1 MFVLDCRAGQMFW
14 SWNLVRNKSCLSWN
28 ELSFLTASSHRENL
42 PGHFKFK
49 EYCPQV
55 FRNLRERFGIEDLD
69 YQVCKVESLAGDHWW
84 YCWMAHSKQIWSFC
98 LARVQT
104 VCAAKRIDL
113 NLLWATQRQQVL
125 VVNLLAPPTIRNG
138 GWLYWSHLRG
148 GAFIGGTACLGQ
160 MHHKGW
166 S

>member
-69 YQVCKVESLAGDHWW
+69 YQVCKVESLADDHWW
-84 YCWMAHSKQIWSFC
+84 YCWMVHSKQIWSFC

-104 VCAAKRIDL
+104 VCEENWPEFSLGYTKTASISCKSPGTTDNQKWRMA
-113 NLLWATQRQQVL
+113 VL
-125 VVNLLAPPTIRNG
+125 KPFERRSFHWWYCMFGANAP
-138 GWLYWSHLRG
+138 
-148 GAFIGGTACLGQ
+148 
-160 MHHKGW
+160 
-166 S
+166 

>member
-14 SWNLVRNKSCLSWN
+14 SLNLVRSKSCLSWN

-69 YQVCKVESLAGDHWW
+69 YQVCKVESLADNHWW
-84 YCWMAHSKQIWSFC
+84 YCWYWWCIQNKHEVFAGLEYINSLRSEENWPEFALGYTKTASISCKSPGTTDSQKWRMSVLKPFERRSFHWWYC
-98 LARVQT
+98 T
-104 VCAAKRIDL
+104 FG
-113 NLLWATQRQQVL
+113 
-125 VVNLLAPPTIRNG
+125 VNAP
-138 GWLYWSHLRG
+138 
-148 GAFIGGTACLGQ
+148 
-160 MHHKGW
+160 
-166 S
+166 